1 MSSWR
6 PIFTSKLAN
15 SKSNSTGL
23 KKKSDISLESK
34 RQLIEPGHKQISILR
49 QCELLELA
57 RSSFYY
63 EPSSESQE
71 NLLLMRLIDEQYTRH
86 PFYGSPRLTAWLRN
100 EGYAMNH
107 KRVERL
113 MQLMG
118 LEAIY
123 PKPRTSRT
131 NPENRVY
138 PYLLRDAAIRRANQ
152 VWSTDITYVRMRQG
166 FLYLVAILDWFSRYV
181 VSWQLSNTLD
191 TSFCLVALEEAL
203 EQGKPEIFNSD
214 QGSQFTSRDFTGRLE
229 GAGIR
234 ISMDGRGRVFDNI
247 FVERLWRSVK
257 YEEIFLKDYEEV
269 KDVEKGLASYF
280 DFYNQ
285 ERLHQSLQY
294 RTPASVYYD
303 VRPSGSTLN

>member
-1 MSSWR
+1 M
-6 PIFTSKLAN
+6 
-15 SKSNSTGL
+15 
-23 KKKSDISLESK
+23 
-34 RQLIEPGHKQISILR
+34 IEPGHNQISILR

-63 EPSSESQE
+63 EPARESQE
-71 NLLLMRLIDEQYTRH
+71 NLLLMRLIDEQFTRY
-86 PFYGSPRLTAWLRN
+86 PFYGSPRMTAWLRN
-100 EGYAMNH
+100 EGYPVNH

-118 LEAIY
+118 IQAIY
-123 PKPRTSRT
+123 PKPRTSCSKAD
-131 NPENRVY
+131 NRVY
-138 PYLLRDAAIRRANQ
+138 PYLLRDVRIRRVNQ
-152 VWSTDITYVRMRQG
+152 VWSTDITYIRMRQG

-181 VSWQLSNTLD
+181 VSWQISNTLD

-203 EQGKPEIFNSD
+203 EQGRPEIFNSD

-229 GAGIR
+229 RAGIS

-257 YEEIFLKDYEEV
+257 YEEIFLKDYDEV
-269 KDVEKGLASYF
+269 RDAEQGLRNYF

-285 ERLHQSLQY
+285 ERLHQSLKY
-294 RTPASVYYD
+294 RTPASVYYQC
-303 VRPSGSTLN
+303 